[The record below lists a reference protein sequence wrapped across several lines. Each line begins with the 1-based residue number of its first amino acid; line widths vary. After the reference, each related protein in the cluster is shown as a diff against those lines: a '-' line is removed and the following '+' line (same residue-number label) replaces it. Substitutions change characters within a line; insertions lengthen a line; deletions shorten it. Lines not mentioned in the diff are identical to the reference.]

1 VSRRRRPSRRAGA
14 GRRRRGAGRRGRRR
28 IIITSVAP
36 TGEVISSSPTIR
48 AIVEDRDGYLLS
60 KHDIDVYLDGE
71 LKRFGY
77 KRATG
82 SLSCPTG
89 NLSSGTHTVEIEAT
103 VETDDGG
110 VRTGGKKWTF
120 VKK

>member
-1 VSRRRRPSRRAGA
+1 MSRRRRPSRRAGA

-77 KRATG
+77 RRATG

>member
-1 VSRRRRPSRRAGA
+1 MSRRRRPSRRGP
-14 GRRRRGAGRRGRRR
+14 RSRRRGVGRGRGRRR

-36 TGEVISSSPTIR
+36 TGQVTSSSPTIR

-77 KRATG
+77 RRATG
-82 SLSCPTG
+82 SLSCPTS

-103 VETDDGG
+103 VETDDG

>member
-1 VSRRRRPSRRAGA
+1 MSRRRRPSRRRGP
-14 GRRRRGAGRRGRRR
+14 GSRRRGAGRRGRRR

-71 LKRFGY
+71 LKRFGF
-77 KRATG
+77 KRGTG

>member
-1 VSRRRRPSRRAGA
+1 MSRRRRPSRRAGA
-14 GRRRRGAGRRGRRR
+14 GRRRRGVGRRGRRR

-36 TGEVISSSPTIR
+36 TGQVTSSSPTIR

-77 KRATG
+77 RRATG

>member
-1 VSRRRRPSRRAGA
+1 MGSGSRRRGV
-14 GRRRRGAGRRGRRR
+14 GRGRGRRR

-36 TGEVISSSPTIR
+36 TGQVTSSSPTIR

-77 KRATG
+77 RRATG

-103 VETDDGG
+103 VETDEG

-120 VKK
+120 VTK

>member
-77 KRATG
+77 RRATG

>member
-1 VSRRRRPSRRAGA
+1 
-14 GRRRRGAGRRGRRR
+14 
-28 IIITSVAP
+28 VAP
-36 TGEVISSSPTIR
+36 TGQVTSSSPTIR
-48 AIVEDRDGYLLS
+48 AIVEDRDGYYLS

-77 KRATG
+77 RRATG
-82 SLSCPTG
+82 SLSCPTS

-103 VETDDGG
+103 VETDDG